1 MPFFEIYAGLSGGFG
16 GANYIKTEEYNSFEE
31 AEEDARNLAIEDYQ
45 SYEGCHGITS
55 KEDIWNNLADY
66 GLDENATDEEIEVV
80 YNEEIESWIDY
91 KVKEVKTLN

>member
-45 SYEGCHGITS
+45 SYEGYHGIIS
-55 KEDIWNNLADY
+55 EQDIWDDLYDY
-66 GLDENATDEEIEVV
+66 GLDENATDEEVEEI
-80 YNEEIESWIDY
+80 YNEEIESWIAY
-91 KVKEVKTLN
+91 RVKEVETLN